1 MERHR
6 INVFVMIP
14 LLLASLALLPLPG
27 ASGTAR
33 AQDDVFHPYA
43 HEPCPDVDGAAAY
56 HAAFPAGSPFGL
68 NPGER
73 GIQDHINARQQAA
86 DGMEGTFADSGF
98 ADRGPDDPAE
108 GLSEGPA
115 ERIPADPLMVSPLSP
130 AGTITDTTPT
140 YKWTREAGATQYR
153 YQLMK
158 GTTTVYTRTVGSGAC
173 GASTC
178 SNTPATVLGF
188 ATYKWRVRAMV
199 NNVWK
204 PYSAFKT
211 FTVAK
216 PIPTPMAPV
225 GTITDRTPTYRW
237 TKISGAT
244 QYQYQLVQGT
254 TTVYTRTAGA
264 GVCGASTCA
273 STPST
278 ALRYATY
285 KWRVRAMVNDIWKPY
300 SAFKTFT
307 VEKPI
312 PGCDAVL
319 LPAHSGGCTFRL
331 VTPQNCEE
339 IDLSG
344 GKYYE
349 FAWFTDGVYC
359 ETPWTMCIAGNPA
372 NVTTGKNI
380 YCEDFSA
387 GSTDYITHYGGIVY
401 VDAEAFNSLGLT
413 TDNGIYHWVVISFS
427 GANPNSQTFRV
438 KQ

>member
-27 ASGTAR
+27 ASGAAR
-33 AQDDVFHPYA
+33 AQDDVFHPYE
-43 HEPCPDVDGAAAY
+43 HEPCPAVDGAAAH
-56 HAAFPAGSPFGL
+56 HAVFPAGSPFGL

-73 GIQDHINARQQAA
+73 GIRDYIKARERTA
-86 DGMEGTFADSGF
+86 DGMRGTFADSGF
-98 ADRGPDDPAE
+98 ADRDPDDPPE
-108 GLSEGPA
+108 GLSEDPA

-199 NNVWK
+199 
-204 PYSAFKT
+204 S
-211 FTVAK
+211 
-216 PIPTPMAPV
+216 
-225 GTITDRTPTYRW
+225 
-237 TKISGAT
+237 
-244 QYQYQLVQGT
+244 
-254 TTVYTRTAGA
+254 
-264 GVCGASTCA
+264 
-273 STPST
+273 
-278 ALRYATY
+278 
-285 KWRVRAMVNDIWKPY
+285 DIWKPY

-331 VTPQNCEE
+331 VTPENCEE
-339 IDLSG
+339 IDLTG

-359 ETPWTMCIAGNPA
+359 ETPWTMCMAGNPA
-372 NVTTGKNI
+372 NVSTGKNI

-387 GSTDYITHYGGIVY
+387 GSSDYITHYGGIVY

-427 GANPNSQTFRV
+427 GANPNSRTFRV